1 MNTFT
6 NNMSMDIKL
15 RNAQLSK
22 IIRSKEFLG
31 ALLDKLI
38 GPLMKVAVLLAKNV
52 LALLT
57 TMASASV
64 IDGAI
69 QRKMRAQGVVKT
81 GKGITLAI
89 SNEDMDDIIRIIKSP
104 ENSLVLIDRVSR
116 TVKYEIQNQ
125 ENGFLSMLSGTLGA

>member
-1 MNTFT
+1 MNTVT

-69 QRKMRAQGVVKT
+69 QRKIACARSCKNW
-81 GKGITLAI
+81 KRNHF
-89 SNEDMDDIIRIIKSP
+89 SHFE
-104 ENSLVLIDRVSR
+104 
-116 TVKYEIQNQ
+116 
-125 ENGFLSMLSGTLGA
+125 